1 MIPAVN
7 PILST
12 GYAQDTHKNV
22 GFPVQGK
29 GVAIIPF
36 CLYLVS
42 TAYRSDDM
50 DNTPEVDRN
59 RVYQSNK
66 LIESS
71 YTLTL
76 QEKRLVLLAAS
87 LLDSKKEA
95 PKDGLVRVSADAFA
109 SVFGV
114 DVRHAYGILAEA
126 VERLWER
133 DIKRYERGKEVET
146 MRWIYRKKYYEGE
159 GHVEIGFSPTVLP
172 HLTLLNREFT
182 GYTLRHISQLSS
194 FYAFRLYEMAAQYKK
209 FGQREFELIRLR
221 ELLQIENK
229 YPNVKDFRTYVLDR
243 CISEINQHTDLNL
256 TLEAQRKGRTV
267 TGFKIFIEQSA
278 QIPLM

>member
-1 MIPAVN
+1 
-7 PILST
+7 
-12 GYAQDTHKNV
+12 
-22 GFPVQGK
+22 
-29 GVAIIPF
+29 VA
-36 CLYLVS
+36 
-42 TAYRSDDM
+42 
-50 DNTPEVDRN
+50 NTPEVVDRN

-114 DVRHAYGILAEA
+114 DVRHAYGILSEA

-133 DIKRYERGKEVET
+133 DIKRYESGKEVET

-182 GYTLRHISQLSS
+182 GYALKHISQLSS

-209 FGQREFELIRLR
+209 FGQRDFELTRLR
-221 ELLQIENK
+221 ELLQLESK

-267 TGFKIFIEQSA
+267 TGFRFFIEQSA
-278 QIPLM
+278 QMPLL